1 MINTDDMYDIVII
14 GSGPA
19 GYVAAIRAG
28 QMGLKTAI
36 VERDKIGGMCLN
48 WGCIPSKSMIESV
61 KLYQRIL
68 KDSARFGID
77 GIQTGEL
84 SFNWDNAIKR
94 ADTIVKRLTGGVE
107 FLLKK
112 NGVDI
117 IKGEAKVTS
126 ANSVLVENRL
136 LETKN
141 IIIATGST
149 SVPLE
154 NTFKNLVVEP
164 KELFKQRN
172 IPDNIVVTGNTPVS
186 IELAQLFRMME
197 KGVTLVT
204 SADHIMPK
212 ADDYI
217 RQYMESRLKK
227 DKIEIIYN
235 APLVSENVVWKDGV
249 LEISGKSIKCDLIIN
264 SSARKGNLIKS
275 DIEIEVNEG
284 FYRVDQDCETSVKG
298 VFAVGDVNGISQFA
312 HIGSA
317 QGLHVV
323 NLLKGI
329 KQKLDIHKL
338 PMNMYSFPEAAQ
350 IGLTEQEAKSEG
362 YDYKVSEFPL
372 SANGKAMSEGQSD
385 GFLRLISDKKLG
397 EVLGVQIVAPNAT
410 DMINEAS
417 AYIQLESTVYDIAQT
432 VHTHPTVSE
441 IFMEAGFEA
450 VDKAIHK

>member
-1 MINTDDMYDIVII
+1 MYDLVII

-28 QMGLKTAI
+28 QMGMKTAI
-36 VERDKIGGMCLN
+36 VEREKIGGMCLN

-77 GIQTGEL
+77 GIETGRV

-112 NGVDI
+112 NGVEI
-117 IKGEAKVTS
+117 IKGEARIAS

-136 LETKN
+136 LDTKN

-149 SVPLE
+149 SVPLKKSIE
-154 NTFKNLVVEP
+154 NLVIEP
-164 KELFKQRN
+164 KELFKQRS
-172 IPDNIVVTGNTPVS
+172 IPDNIVVTGNTPVA

-197 KGVTLVT
+197 KSVTLVT
-204 SADHIMPK
+204 EADHIMPK

-217 RQYMESRLKK
+217 RKYMEGRLKK
-227 DKIEIIYN
+227 DKIEIVYN
-235 APLVSENVVWKDGV
+235 TPVDTSAGMWKDGI
-249 LEISGKSIKCDLIIN
+249 LEVGGKSIKCDLIIN
-264 SSARKGNLIKS
+264 SSSRKGNLIGS
-275 DIEIEVNEG
+275 DIKIDISDG
-284 FYRVDQDCETSVKG
+284 FYIVDQDCETSVKG
-298 VFAVGDVNGISQFA
+298 IYAVGDVNGISQFA

-329 KQKLDIHKL
+329 RQKLDIHKL
-338 PMNMYSFPEAAQ
+338 PMNMYSVPEAAQ
-350 IGLTEQEAKSEG
+350 IGLTEQEAQNEG
-362 YDYKVSEFPL
+362 YDYKISEFPL

-410 DMINEAS
+410 DMINEAA
-417 AYIQLESTVYDIAQT
+417 AYMQLESTVYDIAQT

>member
-1 MINTDDMYDIVII
+1 MYDLVII

-28 QMGLKTAI
+28 QMGMKTAI
-36 VERDKIGGMCLN
+36 VEREKIGGMCLN

-77 GIQTGEL
+77 GIETGRV

-112 NGVDI
+112 NGVEI
-117 IKGEAKVTS
+117 IKGEARIAS

-136 LETKN
+136 LDTKN

-149 SVPLE
+149 SVPLKKSIE
-154 NTFKNLVVEP
+154 NLVIEP
-164 KELFKQRN
+164 KELFKQRS
-172 IPDNIVVTGNTPVS
+172 IPDNIVVTGNTPVA

-197 KGVTLVT
+197 KSVTLVT
-204 SADHIMPK
+204 EADHIMPK

-217 RQYMESRLKK
+217 RKYMEGRLKK
-227 DKIEIIYN
+227 DKIEIVYN
-235 APLVSENVVWKDGV
+235 TPVDTSAGMWKDGI
-249 LEISGKSIKCDLIIN
+249 LEVGGKSIKCDLIIN
-264 SSARKGNLIKS
+264 SSSRKGNLIGS
-275 DIEIEVNEG
+275 DIKIDVSDG
-284 FYRVDQDCETSVKG
+284 FYIVDQDCETSVKG
-298 VFAVGDVNGISQFA
+298 IYAVGDVNGISQFA

-329 KQKLDIHKL
+329 RQKLDIQKL
-338 PMNMYSFPEAAQ
+338 PMNMYSVPEAAQ
-350 IGLTEQEAKSEG
+350 IGLTEQEAQNEG
-362 YDYKVSEFPL
+362 YDYKISEFPL

-410 DMINEAS
+410 DMINEAA
-417 AYIQLESTVYDIAQT
+417 AYMQLESTVYDIAQT

>member
-1 MINTDDMYDIVII
+1 MYDLVII

-28 QMGLKTAI
+28 QMGMKTAI
-36 VERDKIGGMCLN
+36 VEREKIGGMCLN

-77 GIQTGEL
+77 GIETGRV

-112 NGVDI
+112 NGVEI
-117 IKGEAKVTS
+117 IKGEARIAS

-154 NTFKNLVVEP
+154 KSIEDLVIEP
-164 KELFKQRN
+164 KELFKQRS
-172 IPDNIVVTGNTPVS
+172 IPDNIVVTGNTPVA

-197 KGVTLVT
+197 KSVTLVT
-204 SADHIMPK
+204 AADHIMPK

-217 RQYMESRLKK
+217 RKYMEGRLKK
-227 DKIEIIYN
+227 DKIEIVYN
-235 APLVSENVVWKDGV
+235 TPVDTSAGMWKDGI
-249 LEISGKSIKCDLIIN
+249 LEVGGKSIKCDLIIN
-264 SSARKGNLIKS
+264 SSSRKGNLIGS
-275 DIEIEVNEG
+275 DIKIDVSDG
-284 FYRVDQDCETSVKG
+284 FYIVDQDCETSVKG
-298 VFAVGDVNGISQFA
+298 IYAVGDVNGISQFA

-329 KQKLDIHKL
+329 RQKLDIHKL
-338 PMNMYSFPEAAQ
+338 PMNMYSVPEAAQ
-350 IGLTEQEAKSEG
+350 IGLTEQEAQNEG
-362 YDYKVSEFPL
+362 YDYKISEFPL

-410 DMINEAS
+410 DMINEAA
-417 AYIQLESTVYDIAQT
+417 AYMQLESTVYDIAQT

>member
-1 MINTDDMYDIVII
+1 MYDLVII

-28 QMGLKTAI
+28 QMGMKTAI
-36 VERDKIGGMCLN
+36 VEREKIGGMCLN

-68 KDSARFGID
+68 KDSTRFGID
-77 GIQTGEL
+77 GIETGRV

-112 NGVDI
+112 NGVEI
-117 IKGEAKVTS
+117 IKGEARIAS

-154 NTFKNLVVEP
+154 KSIEDLVIEP
-164 KELFKQRN
+164 KELFKQRS
-172 IPDNIVVTGNTPVS
+172 IPDNIVVTGNTPVA

-197 KGVTLVT
+197 KSVTLVT
-204 SADHIMPK
+204 AADHIMPK

-217 RQYMESRLKK
+217 RKYMEGRLKK
-227 DKIEIIYN
+227 DKIEIVYN
-235 APLVSENVVWKDGV
+235 TPVDTSAGMWKDGI
-249 LEISGKSIKCDLIIN
+249 LEVGGKSIKCDLIIN
-264 SSARKGNLIKS
+264 SSSRKGNLIGS
-275 DIEIEVNEG
+275 DIKIDVSDG
-284 FYRVDQDCETSVKG
+284 FYIVDQDCETSVKG
-298 VFAVGDVNGISQFA
+298 IYAVGDVNGISQFA

-329 KQKLDIHKL
+329 RQKLDIHKL
-338 PMNMYSFPEAAQ
+338 PMNMYSVPEAAQ
-350 IGLTEQEAKSEG
+350 IGLTEQEAQNEG
-362 YDYKVSEFPL
+362 YDYKISEFPL

-410 DMINEAS
+410 DMINEAA
-417 AYIQLESTVYDIAQT
+417 AYMQLESTVYDIAQT

>member
-1 MINTDDMYDIVII
+1 MYDIVII

-28 QMGLKTAI
+28 QMGMKTAI
-36 VERDKIGGMCLN
+36 VEREKIGGMCLN

-77 GIQTGEL
+77 GIQTEKL

-112 NGVDI
+112 NGVEI
-117 IKGEAKVTS
+117 IKGEAKITS

-149 SVPLE
+149 SIPME
-154 NTFKNLVVEP
+154 NTIENLVIEP

-186 IELAQLFRMME
+186 IELAQLFRMGE

-235 APLVSENVVWKDGV
+235 APLVSENVVWKDRV

-264 SSARKGNLIKS
+264 SSTRKGNLIKS

>member
-1 MINTDDMYDIVII
+1 MYDLVII

-28 QMGLKTAI
+28 QMGMKTAI
-36 VERDKIGGMCLN
+36 VEREKIGGMCLN

-77 GIQTGEL
+77 GIETGRV

-112 NGVDI
+112 NGVEI
-117 IKGEAKVTS
+117 IKGEARIAS

-154 NTFKNLVVEP
+154 KSIENLVIEP
-164 KELFKQRN
+164 KELFKQRS
-172 IPDNIVVTGNTPVS
+172 IPDNIVVTGNTPVA

-197 KGVTLVT
+197 KSVTLVT
-204 SADHIMPK
+204 AADHIMPK

-217 RQYMESRLKK
+217 RKYMEGRLKK
-227 DKIEIIYN
+227 DKIEIVYN
-235 APLVSENVVWKDGV
+235 TPVDTSAGMWKDGI
-249 LEISGKSIKCDLIIN
+249 LEVGGKSIKCDLIIN
-264 SSARKGNLIKS
+264 SSSRKGNLIGS
-275 DIEIEVNEG
+275 DIKIDVSDG
-284 FYRVDQDCETSVKG
+284 FYIVDQDCETSVKG
-298 VFAVGDVNGISQFA
+298 IYAVGDVNGISQFA

-329 KQKLDIHKL
+329 RQKLDIHKL
-338 PMNMYSFPEAAQ
+338 PMNMYSVPEAAQ
-350 IGLTEQEAKSEG
+350 IGLTEQEAQNEG
-362 YDYKVSEFPL
+362 YDYKISEFPL

-410 DMINEAS
+410 DMINEAA
-417 AYIQLESTVYDIAQT
+417 AYMQLESTVYDIAQT

>member
-1 MINTDDMYDIVII
+1 MYDLVII

-28 QMGLKTAI
+28 QMGMKTAI
-36 VERDKIGGMCLN
+36 VEREKIGGMCLN

-77 GIQTGEL
+77 GIETGRV

-112 NGVDI
+112 NGVEI
-117 IKGEAKVTS
+117 IKGEARIAS

-136 LETKN
+136 LDTKN

-149 SVPLE
+149 SVPLKKSIE
-154 NTFKNLVVEP
+154 NLVIEP
-164 KELFKQRN
+164 KELFKQRS
-172 IPDNIVVTGNTPVS
+172 IPDNIVVTGNTPVA

-197 KGVTLVT
+197 KSVTLVT
-204 SADHIMPK
+204 AADHIMPK

-217 RQYMESRLKK
+217 RKYMEGRLKK
-227 DKIEIIYN
+227 DKIEIVYN
-235 APLVSENVVWKDGV
+235 TPVDTSAGMWKDGI
-249 LEISGKSIKCDLIIN
+249 LEVGGKSIKCDLIIN
-264 SSARKGNLIKS
+264 SSSRKGNLIGS
-275 DIEIEVNEG
+275 DIKIDVSDG
-284 FYRVDQDCETSVKG
+284 FYIVDQDCETSVKG
-298 VFAVGDVNGISQFA
+298 IYAVGDVNGISQFA

-329 KQKLDIHKL
+329 RQKLDIHKL
-338 PMNMYSFPEAAQ
+338 PMNMYSVPEAAQ
-350 IGLTEQEAKSEG
+350 IGLTEQEAQNEG
-362 YDYKVSEFPL
+362 YDYKISEFPL

-410 DMINEAS
+410 DMINEAA
-417 AYIQLESTVYDIAQT
+417 AYMQLESTVYDIAQT

>member
-1 MINTDDMYDIVII
+1 MYDLVII

-28 QMGLKTAI
+28 QMGMKTAI
-36 VERDKIGGMCLN
+36 VEREKIGGMCLN

-77 GIQTGEL
+77 GIQTGQV

-112 NGVDI
+112 NGVEI
-117 IKGEAKVTS
+117 IKGEARITS

-149 SVPLE
+149 STPLE
-154 NTFKNLVVEP
+154 NTIKNLVIEP
-164 KELFKQRN
+164 KDLFKQRT
-172 IPDNIVVTGNTPVS
+172 IPENIVVIGNTPVA

-197 KGVTLVT
+197 KSVTLVT

-217 RQYMESRLKK
+217 RKYMEGRLKK

-235 APLVSENVVWKDGV
+235 TPVGSSNGIWKDGV
-249 LEISGKSIKCDLIIN
+249 LEAGGKSIKCDLIIN
-264 SSARKGNLIKS
+264 SSTRKGNLIGS
-275 DIEIEVNEG
+275 DIKIDVSDG

-298 VFAVGDVNGISQFA
+298 IFAVGDVNGVSQFA

-329 KQKLDIHKL
+329 RQKLDIHKL
-338 PMNMYSFPEAAQ
+338 PMNMYSVPEAAQ
-350 IGLTEQEAKSEG
+350 IGLTEQEAKNEG

-410 DMINEAS
+410 DMINEAA
-417 AYIQLESTVYDIAQT
+417 AYMQLESTIYDIAQT

>member
-1 MINTDDMYDIVII
+1 MYDLVII

-28 QMGLKTAI
+28 QMGMKTAI
-36 VERDKIGGMCLN
+36 VEREKIGGMCLN

-77 GIQTGEL
+77 GIETGRV

-112 NGVDI
+112 NGVEI
-117 IKGEAKVTS
+117 IKGEARIAS

-154 NTFKNLVVEP
+154 KSIEDLVIEP
-164 KELFKQRN
+164 KELFKQRS
-172 IPDNIVVTGNTPVS
+172 IPDNIVVTGNTPVA

-197 KGVTLVT
+197 KSVTLVT
-204 SADHIMPK
+204 AADHIMPK

-217 RQYMESRLKK
+217 RKYMEGRLKK
-227 DKIEIIYN
+227 DKIEIVYN
-235 APLVSENVVWKDGV
+235 TPVDTSAGMWKDGI
-249 LEISGKSIKCDLIIN
+249 LEVGGKSIKCDLIIN
-264 SSARKGNLIKS
+264 SSSRKGNLIGS
-275 DIEIEVNEG
+275 DIKIDVSDG
-284 FYRVDQDCETSVKG
+284 FYIVDQDCETSVKG
-298 VFAVGDVNGISQFA
+298 IYAVGDVNGISQFA

-329 KQKLDIHKL
+329 RQKLDIHKL
-338 PMNMYSFPEAAQ
+338 PMNMYSVPEAAQ
-350 IGLTEQEAKSEG
+350 IGLTEQEAQNEG
-362 YDYKVSEFPL
+362 YDYKISEFPL
-372 SANGKAMSEGQSD
+372 SANGKAMSE
-385 GFLRLISDKKLG
+385 
-397 EVLGVQIVAPNAT
+397 
-410 DMINEAS
+410 
-417 AYIQLESTVYDIAQT
+417 
-432 VHTHPTVSE
+432 
-441 IFMEAGFEA
+441 
-450 VDKAIHK
+450 

>member
-1 MINTDDMYDIVII
+1 LINTDDMYDIVII

>member
-1 MINTDDMYDIVII
+1 MYDLVII

-28 QMGLKTAI
+28 QMGMKTAI
-36 VERDKIGGMCLN
+36 VEREKIGGMCLN

-77 GIQTGEL
+77 GIETGRV

-112 NGVDI
+112 NGVEI
-117 IKGEAKVTS
+117 IKGEARIAS

-136 LETKN
+136 LDTKN

-154 NTFKNLVVEP
+154 KSIENLVIEP
-164 KELFKQRN
+164 KELFKQRS
-172 IPDNIVVTGNTPVS
+172 IPDNIVVTGNTPVA

-197 KGVTLVT
+197 KSVTLVT
-204 SADHIMPK
+204 AADHIMPK

-217 RQYMESRLKK
+217 RKYMEGRLKK
-227 DKIEIIYN
+227 DKIEIVYN
-235 APLVSENVVWKDGV
+235 TPVDTSAGMWKDGI
-249 LEISGKSIKCDLIIN
+249 LEVGGKSIKCDLIIN
-264 SSARKGNLIKS
+264 SSSRKGNLIGS
-275 DIEIEVNEG
+275 DIKIDVSDG
-284 FYRVDQDCETSVKG
+284 FYIVDQDCETSVKG
-298 VFAVGDVNGISQFA
+298 IYAVGDVNGISQFA

-329 KQKLDIHKL
+329 RQKLDIHKL
-338 PMNMYSFPEAAQ
+338 PMNMYSVPEAAQ
-350 IGLTEQEAKSEG
+350 IGLTEQEAQNEG
-362 YDYKVSEFPL
+362 YDYKISEFPL

-410 DMINEAS
+410 DMINEAA
-417 AYIQLESTVYDIAQT
+417 AYMQLESTVYDIAQT

>member
-1 MINTDDMYDIVII
+1 MYDLVII

-28 QMGLKTAI
+28 QMGMKTAI
-36 VERDKIGGMCLN
+36 VEMEKIGGMCLN

-77 GIQTGEL
+77 GIETGRV

-112 NGVDI
+112 NGVEI
-117 IKGEAKVTS
+117 IKGEARIAS

-154 NTFKNLVVEP
+154 KSIEDLVIEP
-164 KELFKQRN
+164 KELFKQRS
-172 IPDNIVVTGNTPVS
+172 IPDNIVVTGNTPVA

-197 KGVTLVT
+197 KSVTLVT
-204 SADHIMPK
+204 AADHIMPK

-217 RQYMESRLKK
+217 RKYMEGRLKK
-227 DKIEIIYN
+227 DKIEIVYN
-235 APLVSENVVWKDGV
+235 TPVDTSAGMWKDGI
-249 LEISGKSIKCDLIIN
+249 LEVGGKSIKCDLIIN
-264 SSARKGNLIKS
+264 SSSRKGNLIGS
-275 DIEIEVNEG
+275 DIKIDVSDG
-284 FYRVDQDCETSVKG
+284 FYIVDQDCETSVKG
-298 VFAVGDVNGISQFA
+298 IYAVGDVNGISQFA

-329 KQKLDIHKL
+329 RQKLDIHKL
-338 PMNMYSFPEAAQ
+338 PMNMYSVPEAAQ
-350 IGLTEQEAKSEG
+350 IGLTEQEAQNEG
-362 YDYKVSEFPL
+362 YDYKISEFPL

-410 DMINEAS
+410 DMINEAA
-417 AYIQLESTVYDIAQT
+417 AYMQLESTVYDIAQT

>member
-1 MINTDDMYDIVII
+1 MYDIVII

-186 IELAQLFRMME
+186 IELSQLFRMME